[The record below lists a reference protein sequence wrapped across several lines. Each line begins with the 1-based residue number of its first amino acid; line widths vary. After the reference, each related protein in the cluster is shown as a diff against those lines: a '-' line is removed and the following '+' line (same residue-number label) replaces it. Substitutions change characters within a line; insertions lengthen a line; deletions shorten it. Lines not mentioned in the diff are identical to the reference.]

1 MSADIEIEDVE
12 DALKRANEY
21 AKLMGRTKKN
31 IVADL
36 LDDGQLNFSAG
47 SDSKSVLDRATDQ
60 AKKLQGLLTT
70 LVPIIALL
78 LSIGA
83 EGFGIVDLTGWD
95 FIGDEDKD
103 NDGAPVYIYGCM
115 NDKPI
120 MMKMRLEMTIVV
132 NMHHLRNPMG
142 QDANLIFMM
151 CNSFMPIPI
160 MIV

>member
-12 DALKRANEY
+12 DALKRAAEY

-95 FIGDEDKD
+95 FIGPRHNTYPDIT
-103 NDGAPVYIYGCM
+103 N
-115 NDKPI
+115 
-120 MMKMRLEMTIVV
+120 T
-132 NMHHLRNPMG
+132 
-142 QDANLIFMM
+142 QT
-151 CNSFMPIPI
+151 
-160 MIV
+160 